1 MSPATARLRRGHPR
15 RSALRDEDD
24 LEGHQEGPARVAST
38 PGTTVTASTLTAKL
52 GKATIGKIERPHS
65 PPELRRETVKLSK
78 AGKSK
83 LGKKSSAKVS
93 VTAEIPFG
101 APATAKAKLK

>member
-1 MSPATARLRRGHPR
+1 MGTSLA
-15 RSALRDEDD
+15 
-24 LEGHQEGPARVAST
+24 
-38 PGTTVTASTLTAKL
+38 PGAQTK
-52 GKATIGKIERPHS
+52 K
-65 PPELRRETVKLSK
+65 VKLSK